1 MFRRAKVGQVFD
13 LPFSRPSRAGRR
25 PAPHTRGFTLVEMM
39 IAVTLV
45 AAIITGL
52 LMAMR
57 TGLTAYE
64 KVNQRLEDN
73 RRVMGLDQALHRQF
87 GGMMPVTGD
96 CGAGG
101 PKVAAFNGDAAS
113 VRFVSSFSLAEGARG
128 YPRVVEYVAASD
140 PHGGVRLM
148 MNERLYSGPSSVA
161 PQCANNIFPPV
172 QVTPQSVEMAGKLAY
187 CRFGYR
193 VPVPDSPMGAEWLAL
208 WTRPD
213 LPRAV
218 RVEMMPLDPNPSRLP
233 MLTLNV
239 PVHVTRFVAAA
250 YADQ

>member
-1 MFRRAKVGQVFD
+1 MSRKPALQRNRDRRRG
-13 LPFSRPSRAGRR
+13 AGFR
-25 PAPHTRGFTLVEMM
+25 PAFSRGFTLVEMM

-57 TGLTAYE
+57 IGITAYE
-64 KVNQRLEDN
+64 KVNRRLEDN

-87 GGMMPVTGD
+87 GGMMPVTGY
-96 CGAGG
+96 CGAEG
-101 PKVAAFNGDAAS
+101 PKVSAFIGDAAS

-128 YPRVVEYVAASD
+128 YPRVVEYVAAPD

-148 MNERLYSGPSSVA
+148 MNERIYSGPYSVA
-161 PQCANNIFPPV
+161 PACVNNIFPPV

-187 CRFGYR
+187 CRFTYR
-193 VPVPDSPMGAEWLAL
+193 APLPDSPMAAEWAPI
-208 WTRPD
+208 WQRPD

-218 RVEMMPLDPNPSRLP
+218 RVEMMPLEPNPSHLP

-239 PVHVTRFVAAA
+239 PVHVTRLISAAA
-250 YADQ
+250 LYVDQ

>member
-1 MFRRAKVGQVFD
+1 MFHKC
-13 LPFSRPSRAGRR
+13 AGRR
-25 PAPHTRGFTLVEMM
+25 PRTRGFTLIEMM
-39 IAVTLV
+39 IALTLV

-57 TGLTAYE
+57 TGLTVYE
-64 KVNQRLEDN
+64 KVNARLEDN
-73 RRVMGLDQALHRQF
+73 RRVMGLDLVLHRQF
-87 GGMMPVTGD
+87 GGMMPVTGY

-101 PKVAAFNGDAAS
+101 PKVSAFNGDAAS

-128 YPRVVEYVAASD
+128 YPQVVEYVAASD
-140 PHGGVRLM
+140 PNGGVRLM
-148 MNERLYSGPSSVA
+148 MNERVYFGPASIA

-187 CRFGYR
+187 CRFAYR
-193 VPVPDSPMGAEWLAL
+193 VPVTDSPVGGEWLPL
-208 WTRPD
+208 WQRLD

-218 RVEMMPLDPNPSRLP
+218 RVEMMPIDANSSHLP

-239 PVHVTRFVAAA
+239 PVHVTRLLNAP

>member
-1 MFRRAKVGQVFD
+1 
-13 LPFSRPSRAGRR
+13 
-25 PAPHTRGFTLVEMM
+25 MM
-39 IAVTLV
+39 IALTLV
-45 AAIITGL
+45 AAIISGL

-57 TGLTAYE
+57 IGLTSYE
-64 KVNQRLEDN
+64 KVKARLEDN

-87 GGMMPVTGD
+87 GGMMPVTGY
-96 CGAGG
+96 CGADG

-128 YPRVVEYVAASD
+128 YPRVVEYVAAPD
-140 PHGGVRLM
+140 PGGGLRLM
-148 MNERLYSGPSSVA
+148 MNERIYSGPASVA

-193 VPVPDSPMGAEWLAL
+193 TAVPDSPIGGDWLTV
-208 WTRPD
+208 WQRPD

-218 RVEMMPLDPNPSRLP
+218 RVEMMPLDANPSHLP

-239 PVHVTRFVAAA
+239 PVHITRLVNAP

>member
-1 MFRRAKVGQVFD
+1 MLHNSGSRR
-13 LPFSRPSRAGRR
+13 SRKRR
-25 PAPHTRGFTLVEMM
+25 TRGFTLVEMI

-64 KVNQRLEDN
+64 KVNRRLEDN
-73 RRVMGLDQALHRQF
+73 RRAMGLEQALHRQF
-87 GGMMPVTGD
+87 GGMMPVTGE
-96 CGAGG
+96 CGVGG

-128 YPRVVEYVAASD
+128 YPRVVEYAAAPD
-140 PHGGVRLM
+140 PHGGLRLM
-148 MNERLYSGPSSVA
+148 MNERIYSGPSSVA
-161 PQCANNIFPPV
+161 PLCVNLTFPPV
-172 QVTPQSVEMAGKLAY
+172 EVTPQSVEMAGKLAY
-187 CRFGYR
+187 CRFAYR
-193 VPVPDSPMGAEWLAL
+193 APLPDSPMGAN
-208 WTRPD
+208 WTAIWQRPD

-218 RVEMMPLDPNPSRLP
+218 RIEMMPLDPNPSRLP

-239 PVHVTRFVAAA
+239 PVHVTRLLATP

>member
-1 MFRRAKVGQVFD
+1 
-13 LPFSRPSRAGRR
+13 
-25 PAPHTRGFTLVEMM
+25 M

-64 KVNQRLEDN
+64 KVNRRLEDN
-73 RRVMGLDQALHRQF
+73 RRTMGLDQALHLQF
-87 GGMMPVTGD
+87 GGMMPVSGE
-96 CGAGG
+96 CGVGG
-101 PKVAAFNGDAAS
+101 AKVPAFNGDAAS

-128 YPRVVEYVAASD
+128 YPRVVEYLAAPD
-140 PHGGVRLM
+140 PNGGFRLM
-148 MNERLYSGPSSVA
+148 MNERIYSGPASVA
-161 PQCANNIFPPV
+161 PLCVNGIFPPV
-172 QVTPQSVEMAGKLAY
+172 QLTPQSVQMAGNLAY

-193 VPVPDSPMGAEWLAL
+193 MPVPDSPLGAEWVRE
-208 WTRPD
+208 WQRPD

-218 RVEMMPLDPNPSRLP
+218 RVEMMALDPNPAHLP

-239 PVHVTRFVAAA
+239 PVHVTRLVAGV
-250 YADQ
+250 YVDQ

>member
-1 MFRRAKVGQVFD
+1 
-13 LPFSRPSRAGRR
+13 
-25 PAPHTRGFTLVEMM
+25 M

-45 AAIITGL
+45 AAILTGL

-64 KVNQRLEDN
+64 KVNRRLEDN

-87 GGMMPVTGD
+87 GGMMPVAGF

-101 PKVAAFNGDAAS
+101 PKVSAFNGDAAS

-128 YPRVVEYVAASD
+128 YPRVVEYVAAPD

-148 MNERLYSGPSSVA
+148 MNERVYSGPASVA
-161 PQCANNIFPPV
+161 PLCVSNTFPPV
-172 QVTPQSVEMAGKLAY
+172 QVTPLSVEMAGKLAY
-187 CRFGYR
+187 CRFLYR
-193 VPVPDSPMGAEWLAL
+193 VPVPDSPLGADWIAV
-208 WTRPD
+208 WQRPD

-218 RVEMMPLDPNPSRLP
+218 RVEMMPLEPNPSRLP

-239 PVHVTRFVAAA
+239 PVHVTRLVAGV

>member
-1 MFRRAKVGQVFD
+1 VSRRKKVQ
-13 LPFSRPSRAGRR
+13 PE
-25 PAPHTRGFTLVEMM
+25 RGFTLVEMM

-64 KVNQRLEDN
+64 KVNRRLEDN
-73 RRVMGLDQALHRQF
+73 RRMMGLEQALQRQF
-87 GGMMPVTGD
+87 GGMSPATGY
-96 CGAGG
+96 CGVNG

-113 VRFVSSFSLAEGARG
+113 LRFVSSSSLTEGARG
-128 YPRVVEYVAASD
+128 SARVVEYVAAPD
-140 PHGGVRLM
+140 PNGGVRLM
-148 MNERLYSGPSSVA
+148 MNERLFFGPASLA
-161 PQCANNIFPPV
+161 PLCVGGIFPPV

-187 CRFGYR
+187 CRFVYR
-193 VPVPDSPMGAEWLAL
+193 APVPDSPQGGEWFPV
-208 WTRPD
+208 WQRPD

-218 RVEMMPLDPNPSRLP
+218 RVEMMALDPNPSRLP

-239 PVHVTRFVAAA
+239 PVHVTRLVVDGV

>member
-1 MFRRAKVGQVFD
+1 MSRRTNRG
-13 LPFSRPSRAGRR
+13 AGLR
-25 PAPHTRGFTLVEMM
+25 PALINSRGFTLIEMM

-57 TGLTAYE
+57 TGITAYE
-64 KVNQRLEDN
+64 KVNLRLEDN

-87 GGMMPVTGD
+87 GGIMPVTGE
-96 CGAGG
+96 CGVGG
-101 PKVAAFNGDAAS
+101 PKVPAFNGDASS
-113 VRFVSSFSLAEGARG
+113 VRFVSSVSLADGARG
-128 YPRVVEYVAASD
+128 YPRVVEYAAAPD

-148 MNERLYSGPSSVA
+148 MNERIYSGPSGVA
-161 PQCANNIFPPV
+161 PQCANGVFPPV
-172 QVTPQSVEMAGKLAY
+172 PITPQSVEMAGKLAF

-193 VPVPDSPMGAEWLAL
+193 MTVPDSPVGGDWVAIWQ
-208 WTRPD
+208 RPD

-218 RVEMMPLDPNPSRLP
+218 RVEMMPLDASPSHLP
-233 MLTLNV
+233 ILTLNV
-239 PVHVTRFVAAA
+239 PVHVTRLVVGV

>member
-1 MFRRAKVGQVFD
+1 MSRRKSGQVSG
-13 LPFSRPSRAGRR
+13 LPFSRPRTAGRR

-39 IAVTLV
+39 IAITLV

-57 TGLTAYE
+57 TSLSAYE
-64 KVNQRLEDN
+64 KVNRRLEDN
-73 RRVMGLDQALHRQF
+73 RRAMGLEQALHRQF

-96 CGAGG
+96 CGIGG

-128 YPRVVEYVAASD
+128 YPRVVEYVAAPD
-140 PHGGVRLM
+140 PNGGLRLM

-161 PQCANNIFPPV
+161 PQCVNLTFPPV
-172 QVTPQSVEMAGKLAY
+172 QVTPQSMEMAGKLVS
-187 CRFGYR
+187 CRFAYR
-193 VPVPDSPMGAEWLAL
+193 VPVPDSPMGAEWIPI
-208 WTRPD
+208 WQRPD

-218 RVEMMPLDPNPSRLP
+218 RIEMMPLDPNPARLP

-239 PVHVTRFVAAA
+239 PVHVTRLVTVP

>member
-1 MFRRAKVGQVFD
+1 
-13 LPFSRPSRAGRR
+13 
-25 PAPHTRGFTLVEMM
+25 MM

-57 TGLTAYE
+57 TGLSAYE
-64 KVNQRLEDN
+64 KVNLRLENN

-87 GGMMPVTGD
+87 GGMMPVAGA

-101 PKVAAFNGDAAS
+101 PKVAIFNGDQAS
-113 VRFVSSFSLAEGARG
+113 VRFISSYSLEEGSRG
-128 YPRVVEYVAASD
+128 YPRAVEYVAVPD
-140 PHGGVRLM
+140 PDGGVRLM
-148 MNERLYSGPSSVA
+148 MNERVYSPASGA
-161 PQCANNIFPPV
+161 PLCANNIFPPV
-172 QVTPQSVEMAGKLAY
+172 QVNKQSVEMAGKLAY
-187 CRFGYR
+187 CRFAYR
-193 VPVPDSPMGAEWLAL
+193 IPVPDSPVGGDWVTV
-208 WTRPD
+208 WQRPD

-218 RVEMMPLDPNPSRLP
+218 RVEMMPLAPDPAHLP

-239 PVHVTRFVAAA
+239 PVHLTRLVNAI

>member
-1 MFRRAKVGQVFD
+1 
-13 LPFSRPSRAGRR
+13 
-25 PAPHTRGFTLVEMM
+25 MM

-64 KVNQRLEDN
+64 KVNRRLEDN
-73 RRVMGLDQALHRQF
+73 RRAMGLDQALHRQF
-87 GGMMPVTGD
+87 GGMMPVTGE
-96 CGAGG
+96 CGIGG
-101 PKVAAFNGDAAS
+101 PKVPAFNGDAAS

-128 YPRVVEYVAASD
+128 YPRVVEYVAAPD
-140 PHGGVRLM
+140 PNGGIRLM
-148 MNERLYSGPSSVA
+148 MNERAFSGPASLA
-161 PQCANNIFPPV
+161 PLCVNNTFPPV
-172 QVTPQSVEMAGKLAY
+172 QITPQSVEMAGRLAY

-193 VPVPDSPMGAEWLAL
+193 VPVPDSPVGAEWIPV
-208 WTRPD
+208 WQRPD

-218 RVEMMPLDPNPSRLP
+218 RIEMMPLAGNPTRLP

-239 PVHVTRFVAAA
+239 PVHVTRLVAGV